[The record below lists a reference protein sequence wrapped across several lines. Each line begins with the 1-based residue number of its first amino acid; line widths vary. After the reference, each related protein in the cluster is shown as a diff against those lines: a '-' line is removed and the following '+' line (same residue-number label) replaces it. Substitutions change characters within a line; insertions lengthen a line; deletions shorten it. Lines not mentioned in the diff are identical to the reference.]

1 MKNYLTDAQEKDKK
15 TSSDMFFSNRTMTAL
30 DVIDEIVA
38 QTLKDYKD
46 WLRAEMGGDIKG
58 MGGEYQ
64 DYDNGYEEGYNTA
77 HKKFIGLIERER
89 IIKTVD
95 YQ

>member
-1 MKNYLTDAQEKDKK
+1 MKNYLTDAQEKAKNGADITFNRLNDPQVKYQ
-15 TSSDMFFSNRTMTAL
+15 FSPDDL
-30 DVIDEIVA
+30 DTLIA

-77 HKKFIGLIERER
+77 HKKFIGLIER
-89 IIKTVD
+89 D
-95 YQ
+95 